1 MQNQSKSNKHSV
13 ILEAATEQLSLKPT
27 STLQEIADYA
37 KIGIATLHRY
47 FSSKEALL
55 EEIAFHALELV
66 ESSMEEITFYE
77 NDINRSFMELFQKLI
92 PLGDKIYF
100 LAYAASVDENP
111 EVAFREA
118 ALKKVL
124 MDSIRGWKKQG
135 LLKDSL
141 PEKWMLTTIYNLL
154 FVAWQEIHSG
164 NMAKNDAAGILTDT
178 ILNGFLN
185 VNKKGD
191 SYGH

>member
-1 MQNQSKSNKHSV
+1 MQNQVKSNKQSI

-37 KIGIATLHRY
+37 KIGIATLHRH
-47 FSSKEALL
+47 FASKEALL

-66 ESSMEEITFYE
+66 ESCMEEITFYE
-77 NDINRSFMELFQKLI
+77 NDSYRSFMELFQKLI

-100 LAYAASVDENP
+100 LAYTVSMDENP
-111 EVAFREA
+111 KVAVREA

-124 MDSIRGWKKQG
+124 MNSIRTWKKQG
-135 LLKDSL
+135 ILKDSL

-154 FVAWQEIHSG
+154 FAAWQEIHSG
-164 NMAKNDAAGILTDT
+164 NMAKNDAPGILTDT

-185 VNKKGD
+185 ETIKGD
-191 SYGH
+191 FYGH